1 MALKGDL
8 KDFTTTQLLNL
19 VSLAHKTGT
28 VIFGPTQQGEPNRAL
43 MAFRDGKLMMAAI
56 GDQNHYLVNVLNR
69 TGKLSDEQA
78 RMIKERSGGASDKA
92 IGLRLMSG
100 GYVTR
105 EDILQ
110 SIQQYMRDV
119 IFELVTWKEGPF
131 FFVEDKL
138 PGDDRIMIP
147 LDLES
152 IIIKIAREKVES
164 EHLERELPNLDF
176 GLQFVDE
183 PSKKLKGVQLNVDE
197 WRVVSYINPKNSI
210 RQIAKQNDMTDLEI
224 RRIIY
229 GLLQAGLIELVRPQQ
244 DRSQAARKSSRRRAA
259 STESTEAK
267 VNVVNRLIERIR
279 SL

>member
-1 MALKGDL
+1 
-8 KDFTTTQLLNL
+8 
-19 VSLAHKTGT
+19 
-28 VIFGPTQQGEPNRAL
+28 
-43 MAFRDGKLMMAAI
+43 
-56 GDQNHYLVNVLNR
+56 
-69 TGKLSDEQA
+69 
-78 RMIKERSGGASDKA
+78 
-92 IGLRLMSG
+92 
-100 GYVTR
+100 
-105 EDILQ
+105 
-110 SIQQYMRDV
+110 MRDV